1 MAITDMTNFHV
12 LDALKLQWRPV
23 AIAFMSTPPAGLPR
37 VDRALPAGCA
47 YWKHA
52 SEGHGFYTTP
62 EDHYNC
68 TVGAFTHGVT
78 LPDAQ
83 KRELESVIGTMINLE
98 YLKGDEVASI
108 PHRVQPLQVAAY
120 APLAD
125 ATFAPDVVIFRGN
138 ARQLMLMSEAARSAG
153 IFGGGDIL
161 GRPAC
166 AMIPQTVNTGGAVAS
181 FACIGNR
188 VYTDLADDEF
198 YVTLPGRGLSAV
210 LEALATIL
218 KANTQLEAFHQSRN
232 V

>member
-1 MAITDMTNFHV
+1 MTDLKV
-12 LDALKLQWRPV
+12 LDGLNLEWRPV
-23 AIAFMSTPPAGLPR
+23 AIAFMTAPPTGLRR
-37 VDRALPAGCA
+37 VSQALPAGCA

-52 SEGHGFYTTP
+52 SEGHSFFTMP

-68 TVGAFTHGVT
+68 TVGALVHGVT

-83 KRELESVIGTMINLE
+83 TRELETIVGTMIGLE
-98 YLKGDEVASI
+98 YLQGDEVNSI
-108 PHRVQPLQVAAY
+108 PRRHEPMQVAAY

-153 IFGGGDIL
+153 LFGGGDIL

-166 AMIPQTVNTGGAVAS
+166 AMIPLSESTGGAVAS
-181 FACIGNR
+181 FGCIGNR
-188 VYTDLADDEF
+188 VYTGLGNDEF
-198 YVTLPGRGLSAV
+198 YVVIPGRGLAKTLERLAV
-210 LEALATIL
+210 IL
-218 KANTQLEAFHQSRN
+218 NANEQLEAFHRARN

>member
-1 MAITDMTNFHV
+1 MITHMTNIHV
-12 LDALKLQWRPV
+12 LEALNLEWRPV
-23 AIAFMSTPPAGLPR
+23 AIAFMSAPPAGLPR

-52 SEGHGFYTTP
+52 SEGHCFYTTP

-68 TVGAFTHGVT
+68 TVGAFTHGVA

-83 KRELESVIGTMINLE
+83 KRELDSVIGTMISLE

-108 PHRVQPLQVAAY
+108 PHRVQPMQVAAY

-125 ATFAPDVVIFRGN
+125 ATFAPDVVVFRGN
-138 ARQLMLMSEAARSAG
+138 ARQLMMVSEAARSAG

-166 AMIPQTVNTGGAVAS
+166 AMIPQTINTGGAVAS
-181 FACIGNR
+181 FGCIGNR
-188 VYTDLADDEF
+188 VYTGLADDEF
-198 YVTLPGRGLSAV
+198 YVALPGRGLSAT

-218 KANTQLEAFHQSRN
+218 NANAQLEAFHQARN